1 MKGEDLIERKE
12 RTILDNLS
20 SEEAALKMAE
30 FFMKISV
37 PRILAARKVE
47 EEVKKKIGE
56 LDGEMIYIQV

>member
-37 PRILAARKVE
+37 PRILAARKAE
-47 EEVKKKIGE
+47 EKVLKK
-56 LDGEMIYIQV
+56 

>member
-1 MKGEDLIERKE
+1 MERKE
-12 RTILDNLS
+12 RTVLDNPP
-20 SEEAALKMAE
+20 SEETALKMAE

-37 PRILAARKVE
+37 PRILAVRKAE